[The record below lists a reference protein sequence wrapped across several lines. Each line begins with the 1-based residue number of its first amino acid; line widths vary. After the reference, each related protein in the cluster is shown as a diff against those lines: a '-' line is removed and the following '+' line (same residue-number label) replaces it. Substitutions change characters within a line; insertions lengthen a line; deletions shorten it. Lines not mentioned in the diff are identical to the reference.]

1 MRYLLDV
8 NVVVALLIAAHE
20 HHEKTEAWIETLGEQ
35 DEVLLCPWTEMGFI
49 RVALAAHY
57 LSDIS
62 TARRI
67 LMGFKA
73 ARALVGFVNDDRRSQ
88 HLPSWVKTHAQIGDG
103 HLFSIAVSSG
113 ANLVTWDR
121 GITVGGVLRS
131 G

>member
-1 MRYLLDV
+1 VRYLLDV

-113 ANLVTWDR
+113 ANLVTWDQ
-121 GITVGGVLRS
+121 GITVGGVLRL